1 MQTIEY
7 VARHLR
13 SHSAT
18 VHIAEL
24 AVLLPGGVLPASH
37 GPSIPQPDDPIVS
50 GKYAARK
57 RAISKPAAKVL
68 PVSPVRSCKDPSS
81 TSGVLGFLI
90 QCGIHASPYDG
101 SMMIASLLITVVASL
116 VPQQEQLDLTPK
128 NLDAVLERILPE
140 DPELRWKNVNWRVS
154 LAEGIVDAKA
164 AEKPILLWAMNG
176 HPLGCV

>member
-1 MQTIEY
+1 
-7 VARHLR
+7 
-13 SHSAT
+13 
-18 VHIAEL
+18 
-24 AVLLPGGVLPASH
+24 
-37 GPSIPQPDDPIVS
+37 
-50 GKYAARK
+50 
-57 RAISKPAAKVL
+57 
-68 PVSPVRSCKDPSS
+68 
-81 TSGVLGFLI
+81 
-90 QCGIHASPYDG
+90 
-101 SMMIASLLITVVASL
+101 MMIASLLITVVASL